1 MSDAEPTS
9 TSFTEEPITPTTS
22 ITSDATATI
31 PSSESQTVSD
41 TESTLSTSPS
51 TSASLSSVNNNESTT
66 TTTDMDSDSAVVPTS
81 VSSTDSA
88 GADTPT
94 QTETQSKET
103 TTTSAGDD
111 DSQEESPP
119 TSSAEV
125 PPPTSTSDPVE
136 TIVTS
141 EGTPTQTEEPPVTTE
156 TGDSATIAE
165 EFPTTAGSSEVE
177 TMTTSETSPTQTED
191 PPVTTATGDGTTTT
205 EDPPTTTVSSDPS
218 TEPTQTEGA
227 TTTTEDSPT
236 TTATSEGTSQPTQTE
251 APPVTTTTSESTSA
265 DTTPTSTDLTTS
277 DTDVTATA
285 TPPESDQRTAITT
298 TSESSPTSV
307 LESTSDQGTVA
318 AVPETSTELTSVTSA
333 TSESNQA
340 PATTL
345 GFLSGTGSVSATGT
359 AATTTVT
366 GTGSGSAPLSVSALT
381 LSPLRSPSI
390 VTLTA
395 TETLTSDGLTITTRL
410 GSTLTVTPTDTLST
424 LVASD
429 LNILTQ
435 APVSEPERARLDL
448 SSTSVPIATVLTT
461 EFVTSTLSDGDTTL
475 IPTRTRTTTVTGS
488 GVPTYTLQPN
498 AFERNKGAIIGV
510 IIVAAL
516 LAGIGIFV
524 GIWLCRRR
532 KRKVEGRRY
541 NPSPVGD
548 VTTGRVLIPGFDSSF
563 AGDRERG
570 SGRWRP
576 PLVEE
581 FGDEEGGDIY
591 TRPSRSMSQR
601 SRGTSIRPVTS
612 YRDRDGDSGDVRS
625 ITSGGQVSTN
635 TMHFGTS
642 LLSFDGPGHPQFQH
656 YQPNGNPSRF
666 SDSSLGSS
674 GPSEE
679 GTGTVRTASLISLS
693 AEPTPLDGQFP
704 RSGSSAT
711 NSQQHGEIPIIS
723 PFADA
728 FSISHHNQ
736 SSSSSHG
743 TPTRSQSLGSQNSGN
758 AQSLTSLD
766 QDRGWREIEIQDPS
780 DVPRPR
786 GGNPSASSPAVS
798 PNPFLYE
805 DEEDEDEESPPPS
818 LMTQMSRISLM
829 SQQQSLTH
837 SDSGSTSS
845 LLNPPTRPQ
854 FRGRL
859 TDLIQSSH
867 PPTLPPIPLI
877 ASPALTDVTE
887 ESYLGSSYQFQPEGL
902 IDTRAQRSEESLL
915 DHVDYTRPI
924 SMAVS
929 GTDSQR
935 DSLAD
940 HRIVFS
946 RLSATETETSST
958 NESLSDFEARTT
970 QEDVRRY
977 RDDED
982 PFQDPQSQRDLMHDA
997 SPVLMVLQRAAAS
1010 RASLTSSPPSS
1021 PARPGFG
1028 NS

>member
-1 MSDAEPTS
+1 MSDAEPMS
-9 TSFTEEPITPTTS
+9 TSITEEPTTSTTS
-22 ITSDATATI
+22 ITSDATI
-31 PSSESQTVSD
+31 PPPESQTVSD
-41 TESTLSTSPS
+41 TDSTLSTSPS
-51 TSASLSSVNNNESTT
+51 TPTSLSFINKNESTT

-88 GADTPT
+88 GDDTPT
-94 QTETQSKET
+94 QTETQSTET

-111 DSQEESPP
+111 NGQEDSPP
-119 TSSAEV
+119 TSSTGD
-125 PPPTSTSDPVE
+125 PPPTSTSDPAE
-136 TIVTS
+136 TKLTS
-141 EGTPTQTEEPPVTTE
+141 EGTPTQTEESPTTNE
-156 TGDSATIAE
+156 TGGSATIAE
-165 EFPTTAGSSEVE
+165 EPPTTTGSSEVE
-177 TMTTSETSPTQTED
+177 TMTTSESSPTQTGD
-191 PPVTTATGDGTTTT
+191 PPVTTGTGDSVTTA
-205 EDPPTTTVSSDPS
+205 EDPPITTVSSDPS
-218 TEPTQTEGA
+218 TEPTQTESA
-227 TTTTEDSPT
+227 TTTTSAEDSPT
-236 TTATSEGTSQPTQTE
+236 TVTSEGTSQPTQTE
-251 APPVTTTTSESTSA
+251 VPPVTTTTSESTSV

-277 DTDVTATA
+277 GTDGTVTT
-285 TPPESDQRTAITT
+285 TPPDSDQRTAITT
-298 TSESSPTSV
+298 ASDSSPTSV
-307 LESTSDQGTVA
+307 LESASGQGTVA
-318 AVPETSTELTSVTSA
+318 AASEANTEPTSA
-333 TSESNQA
+333 TDATFESNQV
-340 PATTL
+340 PTTTL
-345 GFLSGTGSVSATGT
+345 GFLSGTSSVSATDT
-359 AATTTVT
+359 ATATTVT
-366 GTGSGSAPLSVSALT
+366 GTGSGSAPLSVSAIT
-381 LSPLRSPSI
+381 LSPLLSPSI
-390 VTLTA
+390 VSLTA
-395 TETLTSDGLTITTRL
+395 TQTLTSGDLTITTRL
-410 GSTLTVTPTDTLST
+410 GSTLTITPTDTVST
-424 LVASD
+424 LDASG

-435 APVSEPERARLDL
+435 VLMSEPERARLDL
-448 SSTSVPIATVLTT
+448 SSTSVPIATVPTT
-461 EFVTSTLSDGDTTL
+461 EFVTSTLSGGDTTL

-548 VTTGRVLIPGFDSSF
+548 VTTGRVLIPGYGSSL

-581 FGDEEGGDIY
+581 FGDEERGDIY

-625 ITSGGQVSTN
+625 ITSGGQASTN

-642 LLSFDGPGHPQFQH
+642 LLSFDGPGHPQYQH
-656 YQPNGNPSRF
+656 YQPNVNPSRF
-666 SDSSLGSS
+666 SGSSLGSS
-674 GPSEE
+674 EE
-679 GTGTVRTASLISLS
+679 SAGTVRTASLISLS

-704 RSGSSAT
+704 RSDSSAAS
-711 NSQQHGEIPIIS
+711 SQQHGEIPIIS

-728 FSISHHNQ
+728 FSISHHHQ
-736 SSSSSHG
+736 TSSSSSHG

-758 AQSLTSLD
+758 AQSLTSLE

-780 DVPRPR
+780 NVPRPR
-786 GGNPSASSPAVS
+786 GGNPSASSLAAS

-805 DEEDEDEESPPPS
+805 DEDDEDEESPPPS

-829 SQQQSLTH
+829 SQQQQPTH
-837 SDSGSTSS
+837 PDSGSTSS

-867 PPTLPPIPLI
+867 PPTLPFIPFI
-877 ASPALTDVTE
+877 VSPALTDVTE
-887 ESYLGSSYQFQPEGL
+887 ESYLGSSYHYQPEGL

-935 DSLAD
+935 ESMAD

-946 RLSATETETSST
+946 RMSATETETSST
-958 NESLSDFEARTT
+958 SESLSDFEARMT
-970 QEDVRRY
+970 QEDIREN

-982 PFQDPQSQRDLMHDA
+982 PFQDPQSQRDLRHDA

-1010 RASLTSSPPSS
+1010 RS
-1021 PARPGFG
+1021 
-1028 NS
+1028 